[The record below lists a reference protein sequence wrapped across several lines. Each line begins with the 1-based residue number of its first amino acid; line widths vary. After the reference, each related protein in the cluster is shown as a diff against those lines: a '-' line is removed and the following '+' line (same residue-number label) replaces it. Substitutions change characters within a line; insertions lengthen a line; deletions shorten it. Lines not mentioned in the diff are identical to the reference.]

1 MIITFDSAKDAS
13 NLEKH
18 NCSLADAELFEWD
31 TAVIWQDDRYDYNEK
46 RMIGLGYIG
55 NRIFCVVF
63 VDRNNT
69 RRIISLRKANN
80 KEVTRY
86 AST

>member
-1 MIITFDSAKDAS
+1 MQIAFDAKKDAL
-13 NLEKH
+13 NFEKH
-18 NCSLADAELFEWD
+18 GCSLATAAEFEWD
-31 TAVIWQDDRYDYNEK
+31 TAVIWQDDRRDYNEQ
-46 RMIGLGYIG
+46 RMIWLGYIG

-63 VDRNNT
+63 VDRKNT
-69 RRIISLRKANN
+69 IRIISLRKANN